1 MLLQRIKMKNKNLIC
16 LFSRHPVFNIK
27 YVPVFEKLNQKNS
40 VYLNTLLL
48 SNYLDLIHKIELK
61 ADFACLL
68 DERDKE
74 FVSINYLP
82 AKFNLYYYHP
92 GVKESFAGLL
102 SANNPANYSKSVLID
117 ANSMGV
123 SENTINKILDLLSI
137 EDASII
143 IGRTTKNKLAFMGVN
158 RYDEELNSG
167 FQAAHFNYD
176 KFLAG
181 ISTKNYFLTVLDGFL
196 ALNDFDD
203 FRELYFRLSKK
214 NSLAYC
220 SEEMHEKFNN
230 IFIEYKDYLK

>member
-1 MLLQRIKMKNKNLIC
+1 MKNKNLIC
-16 LFSRHPVFNIK
+16 LFSAHPVFNIK

-61 ADFACLL
+61 ADFACFL

-74 FVSINYLP
+74 FVLKNYLP
-82 AKFNLYYYHP
+82 AKFKLYYYHP
-92 GVKESFAGLL
+92 GEKESFISVL
-102 SANNPANYSKSVLID
+102 SANNPANYSRSVLIYT
-117 ANSMGV
+117 NSIGV
-123 SENTINKILDLLSI
+123 SEITINKIFNLLSI

-143 IGRTTKNKLAFMGVN
+143 IGRTNKNKLAFMGVN
-158 RYDEELNSG
+158 RFDEELNSG

-220 SEEMHEKFNN
+220 GVEMHEKFNN